1 MYLAPI
7 NRAGVTRYEIRQ
19 SYLHETD
26 GSYRYRLIFDLG
38 RDPARYL
45 EQLSDEICYFSAE
58 LEERIGA
65 VTDKD
70 PTRLLEELLWDFLP
84 EEEQHRLSLFRNR
97 STVKIRPLSDKD
109 RAAIE
114 RDVHLFDRR
123 RLYYLRYG
131 AVDQSRIFRLNP
143 KLYRPL
149 LRQSRD
155 EREYYFRDLEEVLK
169 PAEMRTYAF
178 AVFDLQ
184 RHFNQSFSATMPEAL
199 NQLDIADHFTRD
211 ICKLNSDKAF
221 WSGCEMSDS
230 LHGHLVRYIIMFFD
244 HDYGRRSLLDD
255 FVREFMGRHRTFR
268 WPEKKPSVSID
279 DAAGIFETSRQTL
292 QKMNKKELTRLFRQ
306 RAKEL
311 HPDRGGSHERF
322 VELSGAYASLLAR
335 KQ

>member
-58 LEERIGA
+58 LEECLGTM
-65 VTDKD
+65 TDKD
-70 PTRLLEELLWDFLP
+70 PTRLLEELLWAFLP

-97 STVKIRPLSDKD
+97 GTVKIRPLSDKD

-155 EREYYFRDLEEVLK
+155 EREYYFRDLEKVLK

-211 ICKLNSDKAF
+211 ICTLNQDTAF
-221 WSGCEMSDS
+221 WSGCEMSNS
-230 LHGHLVRYIIMFFD
+230 LHDHLIRYIIMFFD

-255 FVREFMGRHRTFR
+255 FVREFMGRHRSFR

-279 DAAGIFETSRQTL
+279 RAARIFETSRQSL
-292 QKMNKKELTRLFRQ
+292 QKMNKKDLTRLFRQ
-306 RAKEL
+306 RAK
-311 HPDRGGSHERF
+311 
-322 VELSGAYASLLAR
+322 
-335 KQ
+335 